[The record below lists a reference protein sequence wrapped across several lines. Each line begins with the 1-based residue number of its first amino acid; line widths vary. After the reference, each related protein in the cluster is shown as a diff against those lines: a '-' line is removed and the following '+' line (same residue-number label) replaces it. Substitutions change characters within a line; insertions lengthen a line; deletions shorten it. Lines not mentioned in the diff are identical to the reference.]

1 MTSSVRPFRAI
12 AVVFGLLVLTSI
24 TTGQAPTSDVFLFSY
39 FTGNGEDG
47 LHFARS
53 EDGARWTRVASGRAF
68 LAPAVGTKLL
78 RDPSVVRGPDGQFH
92 MVWTTGWWDQGFG
105 VAHSTDLR
113 AWSTQSFVPVLEGT
127 AGVQNVWAPE
137 IHYDARAAEYLVVW
151 SSTIDGRFPE
161 TAQGGDERQGGRLN
175 HRLYATTT
183 KDFKSWS
190 PTRLFYDGGFSVIDG
205 VIVQDGDRAVLVM
218 RTRRG
223 IPSRASISRWRRPRQ
238 WTGLLAPHRPHS
250 HRRGSR
256 VPLCCD
262 SATCGGS
269 TTTSTHGSATA
280 PWTRATSGRS
290 LQPPTSPSPK
300 GCVTARRSQYLEPL
314 PTRWIAEPFGG
325 LILLAHMLEDFG
337 VREARTAEFLD
348 EGDGRCAGALV
359 VSEVRTSRIDAVQ
372 AWAWEAARPS
382 ASVASSSCSS

>member
-218 RTRRG
+218 KDETRY
-223 IPSRASISRWRRPRQ
+223 PEPRKH
-238 WTGLLAPHRPHS
+238 LK
-250 HRRGSR
+250 
-256 VPLCCD
+256 V
-262 SATCGGS
+262 
-269 TTTSTHGSATA
+269 ATA
-280 PWTRATSGRS
+280 TTMG
-290 LQPPTSPSPK
+290 
-300 GCVTARRSQYLEPL
+300 G
-314 PTRWIAEPFGG
+314 PFGTASPAFTPAWVEG
-325 LILLAHMLEDFG
+325 PTVLRLGDVWRIYYDEYTRKRYGAMDTRDF
-337 VREARTAEFLD
+337 RTFTPASDVTFPEGMRHGTAFAVPRAIADALD
-348 EGDGRCAGALV
+348 R
-359 VSEVRTSRIDAVQ
+359 
-372 AWAWEAARPS
+372 
-382 ASVASSSCSS
+382 